1 METLCDIRFY
11 LRQVFYENKK
21 VRECWPQLLHNLDK
35 TSVFKSFCPKLH
47 PKLYPS
53 LLYSLR
59 LKIMSSQG
67 WAIPNSL
74 VVWDLVKM
82 CFLPVNLSQ
91 TKDSGSNK
99 LCPGRVQTPRTPG
112 KPIRTVVLEKKLMG
126 FNQSAPNYAGLSSK
140 VSVSQKIWPEWAQ
153 VPQTPIHPLMTVVL
167 KKSDGFQSICTELIW
182 PF

>member
-1 METLCDIRFY
+1 MAFVSTWGNF
-11 LRQVFYENKK
+11 FYENKK

-99 LCPGRVQTPRTPG
+99 IVFRTSADTQNSWG
-112 KPIRTVVLEKKLMG
+112 AYKASSFEK
-126 FNQSAPNYAGLSSK
+126 SIWW
-140 VSVSQKIWPEWAQ
+140 VSINL
-153 VPQTPIHPLMTVVL
+153 PQTMLAFLL
-167 KKSDGFQSICTELIW
+167 KSQSRKKYDKDELKC
-182 PF
+182 PELQYNL

>member
-91 TKDSGSNK
+91 TKDSGSNNM
-99 LCPGRVQTPRTPG
+99 CPGRVQTPRTPG
-112 KPIRTVVLEKKLMG
+112 KPIRIVVLEKKWW
-126 FNQSAPNYAGLSSK
+126 
-140 VSVSQKIWPEWAQ
+140 VSINL
-153 VPQTPIHPLMTVVL
+153 PQTMLAFLL
-167 KKSDGFQSICTELIW
+167 KSQSRKKYDQNELKC
-182 PF
+182 PKLQYTL